1 MNRCR
6 ECLRRYRKLLRR
18 MHRTLQHARLVIEP
32 ESPMPVWSDASLSM
46 VLNKPSNPTAEQLL
60 DAEFHCLQAAE
71 SLDDLLKLRPIKSIT
86 PAKAVG

>member
-1 MNRCR
+1 
-6 ECLRRYRKLLRR
+6 
-18 MHRTLQHARLVIEP
+18 MHRTLLNARLAIEP

-71 SLDDLLKLRPIKSIT
+71 SLDALLNSHPRKSIT
-86 PAKAVG
+86 PAKAAGALP